1 MVQVATSE
9 PLSATLPQPL
19 IVLAPSAKATVPAR
33 LEPLTVAVKVT
44 LWPKVEGLPEVTTTV
59 VVVPRAASTVWLTV
73 PVLVSKLVSPL

>member
-19 IVLAPSAKATVPAR
+19 IVLAPSEKATVPAR

-44 LWPKVEGLPEVTTTV
+44 LWPKVEGLPEVLTV
-59 VVVPRAASTVWLTV
+59 VVVEPCAALTVWFTV
-73 PVLVSKLVSPL
+73 PKLPLLLASLL